1 MINLND
7 IFRRSFLAQ
16 LETTRLEDIVVAFL
30 MAAIIGIFIFFVYK
44 YTFGGIMYSRNFNV
58 SLITL
63 TIMTNFIILA
73 VASNVV
79 LSLGM
84 VGALSIVRFRTAIK
98 DPMDLV
104 FLFWAIGAGIVIGA
118 RFHSLAIIGSILIGA
133 IMFATSRK
141 LTFDTPYLI
150 IVNCEDKS
158 SEDACIAI
166 IKRFYNKCRLKSK
179 IVSSGKG
186 TEFIYEIRGKNDN
199 TEFIDEISKV
209 AGVTNASL
217 VSYNGEFLD

>member
-1 MINLND
+1 MSFNE
-7 IFRRSFLAQ
+7 IFRKSFLTQ
-16 LETTRLEDIVVAFL
+16 LESIGISEIIIAFL
-30 MAAIIGIFIFFVYK
+30 MATIIGVFIFFVYK
-44 YTFGGIMYSRNFNV
+44 YTFGGIMYSRNFNI

-73 VASNVV
+73 VSSNVV

-98 DPMDLV
+98 DPMDLI
-104 FLFWAIGAGIVIGA
+104 FLFWSIGAGIVIGA

-133 IMFATSRK
+133 VMFATSRK
-141 LTFDTPYLI
+141 LTLDTPYLI
-150 IVNCEDKS
+150 IVNCEGKA
-158 SEDACIAI
+158 SEDASIEI
-166 IKRFYNKCRLKSK
+166 IKKFYRKCRLKSK
-179 IVSSGKG
+179 IVSGGKG

-199 TEFIDEISKV
+199 TTFIDEISKV
-209 AGVTNASL
+209 SGVTNASL

>member
-1 MINLND
+1 MNFNE
-7 IFRRSFLAQ
+7 IFRRSFLKQ
-16 LETTRLEDIVVAFL
+16 LESLSIEDIIISFL

-44 YTFGGIMYSRNFNV
+44 FTFGGIMYSRNFNV

-73 VASNVV
+73 VSSNVV

-118 RFHSLAIIGSILIGA
+118 KFHSLAIIGSILIGA

-150 IVNCEDKS
+150 IVNCESKN
-158 SEDACIAI
+158 SEDVCIQI
-166 IKRFYNKCRLKSK
+166 IKKFFNKCRLKSK
-179 IVSSGKG
+179 IVSVGKG
-186 TEFIYEIRGKNDN
+186 TEFIYEIRGKSDN

-209 AGVTNASL
+209 DGVTNASL
-217 VSYNGEFLD
+217 VSYNGEFLE

>member
-1 MINLND
+1 MNFND
-7 IFRRSFLAQ
+7 IFRRRFLEQ
-16 LETTRLEDIVVAFL
+16 LEVINMEDIIVSFL
-30 MAAIIGIFIFFVYK
+30 MAAVVGIFIFIVYK
-44 YTFGGIMYSRNFNV
+44 FTFGGIMYSRNFNI
-58 SLITL
+58 SLIVL

-73 VASNVV
+73 VSSNVV

-104 FLFWAIGAGIVIGA
+104 FLFWAIGVGIVVGA
-118 RFHSLAIIGSILIGA
+118 RFHSLAIIGSVLIGA

-141 LTFDTPYLI
+141 LTLDTPYLI
-150 IVNCEDKS
+150 IVNCQDKT

-166 IKRFYNKCRLKSK
+166 IQKFYKKCRLKSK
-179 IVSSGKG
+179 IVSTGKG
-186 TEFIYEIRGKNDN
+186 TEFIYEIRGKDN
-199 TEFIDEISKV
+199 NTSFIDEISNI

-217 VSYNGEFLD
+217 VSYNGDYTN

>member
-1 MINLND
+1 MNFNE
-7 IFRRSFLAQ
+7 IFRKSFLSQ
-16 LETTRLEDIVVAFL
+16 LETISIEEIVIAFL
-30 MAAIIGIFIFFVYK
+30 MAAIIGTFIFFVYK
-44 YTFGGIMYSRNFNV
+44 YTFGGIMYSRNFNI

-73 VASNVV
+73 VTSNVV

-104 FLFWAIGAGIVIGA
+104 FLFWAIGSGIVTGA
-118 RFHSLAIIGSILIGA
+118 RFHSLAIIGSVLLGA

-141 LTFDTPYLI
+141 LTLDTPYLI
-150 IVNCEDKS
+150 IVNCENKT
-158 SEDACIAI
+158 SEDACIGI
-166 IKRFYNKCRLKSK
+166 ITKFFKKCRLKSK
-179 IVSSGKG
+179 IVSAGKG

-199 TEFIDEISKV
+199 TQFIDEISNIQ
-209 AGVTNASL
+209 GVTNASL